1 MLIRSLTQFLKK
13 SYFCEQ
19 RCLNYRKM
27 SRIHVLNVAEKNDAA
42 KNIAQLL
49 SRGRSSRVSISRK
62 ECVMYS
68 YTHSSNIV
76 HVRRRPIPSFY
87 ILICRKRAY
96 QNSTKSMSSNVML
109 KAMHVI

>member
-76 HVRRRPIPSFY
+76 HI
-87 ILICRKRAY
+87 ILFCRKRAY